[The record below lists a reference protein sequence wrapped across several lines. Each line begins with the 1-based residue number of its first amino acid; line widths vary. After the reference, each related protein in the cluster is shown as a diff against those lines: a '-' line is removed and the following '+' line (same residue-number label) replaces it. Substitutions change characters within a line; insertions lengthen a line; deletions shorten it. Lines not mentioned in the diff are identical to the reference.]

1 MPNAHTGSAPAW
13 PTSVISRSAPAVSQ
27 PGRCAGSSGNRPSGT
42 LRNGMNSVDRVR
54 TISAAQRCARPTCVA
69 SWRSVQ
75 SGQLGTGW
83 ARSSRPVSAASAAV
97 LAVISAA

>member
-1 MPNAHTGSAPAW
+1 M
-13 PTSVISRSAPAVSQ
+13 SRSAPAVSQ
-27 PGRCAGSSGNRPSGT
+27 PGRCAGSSGSRPSGT
-42 LRNGMNSVDRVR
+42 LRNGMNSVDRVL
-54 TISAAQRCARPTCVA
+54 TISATHLCGRPTCVA

-83 ARSSRPVSAASAAV
+83 AGSSRSISVASIAV